1 MRKRFYLLYFLTF
14 LIVCVPLALYFFL
27 PSEKEIRGCLKTKM
41 YNLDLCPGSKTYV
54 PLRNISKY
62 LQKAVIVTEDGNFYE
77 HDGFDWES
85 IQKNAKE
92 NWEKGSYK
100 RGGSTISQQL
110 AKNMFLSAE
119 KTLYRKFLE
128 MLITFRIEKYLSKK
142 EILERYLNIVEF
154 GKNIYGVR
162 QAASSYFHKS
172 PSELNI
178 AESAYLAIL
187 LPSPVKYSRSFYQPE
202 FSKFIVKRVRR
213 TIDDLYRSQKISA
226 EEYTT
231 GLFQMAQLLKIAP
244 ELPDLPAEQAPDEE
258 DLEFDEENS
267 FF

>member
-1 MRKRFYLLYFLTF
+1 MRKRFYLLYFITC
-14 LIVCVPLALYFFL
+14 LIVFVPLTLYFYL
-27 PSEKEIRGCLKTKM
+27 PSEKEIRGCMKTKM
-41 YNLDLCPGSKTYV
+41 YNLDLCPTSKNYV
-54 PLRNISKY
+54 PLKNISKY
-62 LQKAVIVTEDGNFYE
+62 LQKSVIVTEDGSFFE

-92 NWEKGSYK
+92 NFAQGQYR

-110 AKNMFLSAE
+110 AKNMFLSPE
-119 KTLYRKFLE
+119 KTLFRKFLE

-162 QAASSYFHKS
+162 QAASTYFHKS
-172 PSELNI
+172 PSELNV

-202 FSKFIVKRVRR
+202 FSKFIKHRVRK
-213 TIDDLYRSQKISA
+213 TIDDLYRSQRITA
-226 EEYTT
+226 EEYASA
-231 GLFQMAQLLKIAP
+231 LFDMAQLLKIEP
-244 ELPDLPAEQAPDEE
+244 ELPDIPADPSDEE
-258 DLEFDEENS
+258 RMDLEDDNS